1 MKKLTNGWL
10 SAVCVISIL
19 ALHNCCKG
27 SLTYDGATAELKF
40 AAREPQPVRRPQI
53 PPCPSSRSLWRPP
66 STAAEN
72 ACGISLGRLLSR
84 TAKGEIVCVGT
95 VF

>member
-66 STAAEN
+66 SHSRRKRLRHFPRATAV
-72 ACGISLGRLLSR
+72 SDSQR
-84 TAKGEIVCVGT
+84 
-95 VF
+95 